1 MQEEVENKTVNLAVK
16 TTKVSLK
23 LLIRALIAYKR
34 KLENKQR
41 LKQVAKNT
49 HTKGKQSVKELI
61 GQDQGV
67 SSMEIGDSG
76 IRDFKKL
83 AKTCFADYLL
93 HNRIRVEC
101 VRYIDARRTR
111 RNAVLPE

>member
-41 LKQVAKNT
+41 LKQHKQAVA
-49 HTKGKQSVKELI
+49 E
-61 GQDQGV
+61 
-67 SSMEIGDSG
+67 
-76 IRDFKKL
+76 KK
-83 AKTCFADYLL
+83 AS
-93 HNRIRVEC
+93 RERE
-101 VRYIDARRTR
+101 RYISQNGLCGICKTAYSDCERMQSNFTYSPKGVHFE
-111 RNAVLPE
+111 NGKITKCPKFKG

>member
-49 HTKGKQSVKELI
+49 HTK
-61 GQDQGV
+61 
-67 SSMEIGDSG
+67 
-76 IRDFKKL
+76 
-83 AKTCFADYLL
+83 
-93 HNRIRVEC
+93 
-101 VRYIDARRTR
+101 
-111 RNAVLPE
+111 